1 MHDSSEPLASGALPT
16 HLPTTALDE
25 LQVLPIIEER
35 VVITRETVESGRV
48 RLIKEVYEHNEVVN
62 LMLQH
67 DELDVEHVAVNQLL
81 ADGAALPTSRHEGD
95 TLIVPV
101 LREVV
106 VTRVLLVEEI
116 RVTKRQV
123 TAPHTQTVPLRREQ
137 VRVERYSAPD
147 LPPTN

>member
-1 MHDSSEPLASGALPT
+1 MPNSPEPLAPGALPT
-16 HLPTTALDE
+16 RLPATPLE
-25 LQVLPIIEER
+25 EPRVLPVIEER

-48 RLIKEVYEHNEVVN
+48 RLTKEVHEHDEVIN

-67 DELDVEHVAVNQLL
+67 DELDVERVAVNQLL

-95 TLIVPV
+95 TFIVPV

-123 TAPHTQTVPLRREQ
+123 TAPHTETVPLRREE
-137 VRVERYSAPD
+137 VRVERQ
-147 LPPTN
+147 PPTN